1 MQAASVLA
9 LVVIRSGASAAVGML
24 AIVGAAIA
32 TFFGIAVG
40 GWIGCLISGFI
51 GPCFL
56 IRVVRA
62 IRAAWCEDAHSL
74 NRSPIVATGGAMPRP
89 ANWRRSRKRRL
100 HIA

>member
-9 LVVIRSGASAAVGML
+9 LVIRSGTSAAVGML

-32 TFFGIAVG
+32 TFFGIALS

-51 GPCFL
+51 GACLL

-62 IRAAWCEDAHSL
+62 IRAARCEDAT
-74 NRSPIVATGGAMPRP
+74 A
-89 ANWRRSRKRRL
+89 
-100 HIA
+100 